1 MRVGTPM
8 AADPRSLRCLAALAI
23 VLASLTAP
31 TAGALAQTQPLVT
44 IDDGPKKQTKKRAA
58 KFAFSSDDPA
68 ATFECRLD
76 ASRFAPCA
84 SPLAI
89 RGLERGRHVFEVRAV
104 GAAGAVSSPAALKWK
119 ILQKGPR

>member
-1 MRVGTPM
+1 MGVRMADLKRFGT
-8 AADPRSLRCLAALAI
+8 LAALAL
-23 VLASLTAP
+23 VPACLTAP
-31 TAGALAQTQPLVT
+31 IPGALAHTVPLVT

-58 KFAFSSDDPA
+58 KFAFSSDDLA
-68 ATFECRLD
+68 ATFECRID
-76 ASRFAPCA
+76 ASRFQPCA

-104 GAAGAVSSPAALKWK
+104 AAAGGVSSPATLKWK